1 VLLREK
7 KKLSVAEALRICSR
21 ICEALEYMHRPEI
34 NIIHRDLKPDNV
46 MLCSDG
52 TIRLMDFGISKS
64 VLRKITFAG
73 LAQNPLGTP
82 DYMAPE
88 QVKGRRGDAR
98 TDLYCLGAMLYEMTT
113 GQVPFTGDDT
123 YVIMNA
129 RLVGDPVAPRQ
140 LNAEIPPEVEELIL
154 HALARDPGDRHQSA
168 AELKRELDNPSAVR
182 ITGRNL
188 RLNAAEPWKVKLSVL
203 QPTLLAILLPVVGLL
218 VFYML
223 FRKT

>member
-1 VLLREK
+1 
-7 KKLSVAEALRICSR
+7 
-21 ICEALEYMHRPEI
+21 
-34 NIIHRDLKPDNV
+34 
-46 MLCSDG
+46 
-52 TIRLMDFGISKS
+52 
-64 VLRKITFAG
+64 
-73 LAQNPLGTP
+73 
-82 DYMAPE
+82 MAPE

-168 AELKRELDNPSAVR
+168 AELKRELDNPSAVH